1 MKTACPFAA
10 GFVTCLAM
18 LSIACGG
25 GGSPEAAEPGAE
37 PGTYANPFDSITAR
51 DEIDYWSQP
60 ARARI
65 VLTADGRRL
74 VDINAGE
81 FAPGTTTAD
90 EVEE

>member
-18 LSIACGG
+18 LSLACGG
-25 GGSPEAAEPGAE
+25 GGSSPEAAE

-90 EVEE
+90 EEEQ